1 MSSANIA
8 TWGKVEKVT
17 FIVTWG
23 LARQDPCLSLGTPTA
38 DTLQTELSASGSPFI
53 QGKGHPHCPSLF

>member
-1 MSSANIA
+1 MSLANIV

-23 LARQDPCLSLGTPTA
+23 LARQDPCLPLATPTA
-38 DTLQTELSASGSPFI
+38 DTLQTELSASGSAFL
-53 QGKGHPHCPSLF
+53 QGKGHPRCASLF